1 MAVFSIILTV
11 AMLGGC
17 AISRTTEKEPRY
29 DKVIKHNVLEPGDLF
44 KPSKA
49 AKKARSG
56 YVVIRSQNDLKKLID
71 KNTIYCI
78 KNELNLQ
85 GKTLTIPSGCLL
97 FFDGGS
103 FRNGTIRGNNTIV
116 VAEDYEIFKHGIST
130 YRAYKSDAY
139 KYVTKHQDAII
150 IDGTWKNLACGGQ
163 WTGMCDQTSNHCA
176 SLALNN
182 FIRLHAKGQEIIFPG
197 NKEYYVY
204 DRIICSGYSIDFNN
218 SVIWSIDFNIVEDR
232 TISLPR
238 GAQPRT
244 LKSLYGL
251 IEFSGDNAFLKNL
264 TIDGKASQRN
274 EVPSFGT
281 ECLISMAS
289 NTNCL
294 LENVQLV
301 DAVGCGICTYA
312 ISDCTFNKVTFN
324 GCGEHGFYTHAYKGA
339 LRLNNCRFVDCG
351 QEPSLFKQRGASA
364 CVKFSGSRDL
374 SYAALKD
381 LKAYFTD
388 CTFES
393 TAPNYVAT
401 FYSDIPYAEFERCK
415 WVGNVK
421 GYSIVSSSLAEQI
434 GKLVEFKFV
443 ECDNPCYS
451 IQSSNTIRRLIRC
464 TNVSNPFADA
474 IELTD
479 CEINVGYADV
489 ENNYS
494 PMFAEQY
501 QIPIV
506 CSNCKFV
513 KGSDDVSI
521 RNTIGKPRPM
531 VFDHCKWVFADSQ
544 AKVYK
549 GSYYI
554 VLSERDNNTLENF
567 VTFTSCDID
576 IDQYRMLYCS
586 NTDIFFDRCDY
597 VSSYDTLVESQQNNP
612 NRIKVKQMNNIGNRR
627 VSNRSII
634 IE

>member
-1 MAVFSIILTV
+1 MHISFRTIVAVFSTILTI

-17 AISRTTEKEPRY
+17 AISRTAGKEPRY
-29 DKVIKHNVLEPGDLF
+29 DKVIKHNVLEPGELF
-44 KPSKA
+44 KPTKA

-56 YVVIRSQNDLKKLID
+56 YVVIRSQNDLNKLID

-85 GKTLTIPSGCLL
+85 GKTLTIPTGCLL
-97 FFDGGS
+97 YFDGGS
-103 FRNGTIRGNNTIV
+103 FRNGTVRGNNTIV
-116 VAEDYEIFKHGIST
+116 VAKDYEIFKHGVST
-130 YRAYKSDAY
+130 YRAYKADAY

-150 IDGTWKNLACGGQ
+150 IDGSWNNIACGGQ
-163 WTGMCDQTSNHCA
+163 WTGMCDQTSNHCT

-182 FIRLHAKGQEIIFPG
+182 FIRLHAKGQEIVFPK

-204 DRIICSGYSIDFNN
+204 DRIVCSGYSIDFNN
-218 SVIWSIDFNIVEDR
+218 SVIRSIDFNKIEDR
-232 TISLPR
+232 TISLPG

-251 IEFSGDNAFLKNL
+251 LEYSGDNTFLKNL
-264 TIDGKASQRN
+264 TVDGRASQRN
-274 EVPSFGT
+274 EAPSLGT
-281 ECLISMAS
+281 ECLISMGS
-289 NTNCL
+289 NSNCIL
-294 LENVQLV
+294 KNVKLV

-312 ISDCTFNKVTFN
+312 ISNCSFENVSFI
-324 GCGEHGFYTHAYKGA
+324 GCGEHGLYTHAYNGS
-339 LRLNNCRFVDCG
+339 LRFSNCSFINCG
-351 QEPSLFKQRGASA
+351 QDQTLFKQRGASA
-364 CVKFSGSRDL
+364 CIKFSGARDQ

-388 CTFES
+388 CSFES
-393 TAPNYVAT
+393 TAPNHVAT

-443 ECDNPCYS
+443 ECDNPCYR

-479 CEINVGYADV
+479 CDINVGYADV

-513 KGSDDVSI
+513 KGSDDVAI
-521 RNTIGKPRPM
+521 RNTIDKPRPM
-531 VFDHCKWVFADSQ
+531 VFDHCKWVFANSQ

-549 GSYYI
+549 GSYYM
-554 VLSERDNNTLENF
+554 VLSERDKNTLESY
-567 VTFTSCDID
+567 VTFTACDID

-612 NRIKVKQMNNIGNRR
+612 NWNTS
-627 VSNRSII
+627 VSKLTS
-634 IE
+634 